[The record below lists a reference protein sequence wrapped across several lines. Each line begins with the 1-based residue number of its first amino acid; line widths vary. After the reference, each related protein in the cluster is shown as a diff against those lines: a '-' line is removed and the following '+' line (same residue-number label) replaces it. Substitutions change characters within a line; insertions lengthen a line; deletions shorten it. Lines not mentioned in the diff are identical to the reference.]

1 MACVRPDGTLSTS
14 GRLMLAAV
22 QMDSTAEDVAATTG
36 MPLYRVRSAL
46 RELIAAGFVTEAGER
61 FSQTEQGAAKAKSS
75 G

>member
-1 MACVRPDGTLSTS
+1 MPCVKPDGTLSTT

-22 QMDSTAEDVAATTG
+22 QKDSSAEDVADTTG
-36 MPLYRVRSAL
+36 MPLYRVRSSL
-46 RELIAAGFVTEAGER
+46 RELIAAGLVAEAGER

>member
-1 MACVRPDGTLSTS
+1 L
-14 GRLMLAAV
+14 LLAAV
-22 QMDSTAEDVAATTG
+22 QTDSTANDVAAVTE

-46 RELIAAGFVTEAGER
+46 RELVAAGFVTEDGER

>member
-1 MACVRPDGTLSTS
+1 MGCVREDGTPSTS

-22 QMDSTAEDVAATTG
+22 GKDSSAEEVANTTG

-46 RELIAAGFVTEAGER
+46 RELVAAGFVVETDER
-61 FSQTEQGAAKAKSS
+61 FSQTELGAAEAGAS